1 MTDEIKNQL
10 EVVQKRIQNIRSDSA
25 NSGILQQYIDEAGK
39 LIAHFDNDSEAKMQE
54 YRDALRFYLDGGA
67 DNLDKFYRCKSEVL
81 IIISKKIRN

>member
-25 NSGILQQYIDEAGK
+25 NSGILQQYINEAGK
-39 LIAHFDNDSEAKMQE
+39 LIGHFDNDSGTKMLE
-54 YRDALRFYLDGGA
+54 YRDVLHFYLDGGN

-81 IIISKKIRN
+81 TIISKKIRN